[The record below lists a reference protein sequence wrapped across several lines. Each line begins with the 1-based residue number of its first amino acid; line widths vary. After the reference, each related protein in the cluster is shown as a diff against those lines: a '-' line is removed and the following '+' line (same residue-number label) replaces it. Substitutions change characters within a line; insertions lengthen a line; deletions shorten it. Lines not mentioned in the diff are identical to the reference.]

1 MKLIEKIFPETFD
14 VQQQHEIK
22 MRDLGRQRTQKRL
35 SSHVS
40 REEESVT
47 SYGKAMVVRTIRPL
61 AEAIQKYL
69 EMKEKEIS
77 TGQGQPPEA
86 FVKLCQTEP
95 EVIALITAKHIINT
109 ITQRKPLTAT
119 AITLGGRVE
128 TESALRNFA
137 QLNPELYSA
146 VKQDLDKRTWNY
158 NYKRRKLR
166 ESANRDND
174 GNWTEWTTSE
184 KAHVGHC
191 LIGLLAQSTGLIEF
205 GFETIK
211 KRKTRIIKPTDK
223 TWEFLQKR
231 NEFNAL
237 LNPEYLPTII
247 PPRGWDKPSGGGYW
261 TEHLPPLD
269 LVKQRNKTFK
279 KELESYNMPEV
290 YDAVNRMQATPFRIN
305 VGVFEV
311 MREAYDKEL
320 PIAGL
325 PSQSNQPIPNKPHDI
340 DSNEN
345 SRRLWKKEAVIVH
358 TENARLFSKRLL
370 YNKILWEA
378 EMFVDYETIYF
389 PLQLDFRGRAYCVPA
404 FLNYQGIGGAKALL
418 EFSKGKEITED
429 NNGAF
434 WLAVHGANCWDHDKI
449 SLEDRV
455 AWVQENDELFVNCAN
470 EPFVHTS
477 WQETSSPFQTLAW
490 CIEWRDFLDKGY
502 GFVSHLPVSI
512 DGSCNG
518 LQLYSLLLQDE
529 KAGKLVNCVP
539 CDKPQDIYQLVAN
552 SVTDNLKAD
561 AKAGKEFAQAW
572 LDYGI
577 KRSTTKRSIM
587 TICYGSTRYSCTD
600 FVIEDLQ
607 KRKDKGEQHPF
618 TDDVFKP
625 ATYLASVIWNS
636 IGDNLASAR
645 TGMDFLQSIAR
656 IVSQEQLPIHWTS
669 PVGFPVY
676 QSYPEMKSSRIKTML
691 MGEVIKPRLKIETDK
706 TDKLKMANGIAP
718 NFVHALDSSAMMRT
732 VNIAYAKGIRN
743 FCNVH
748 DSFGTTA
755 GDVETLTES
764 LKEAFIKI
772 FTNNDVL
779 EKFRDEV
786 MDQVTNPDLK
796 LQFPMIPAKGSL
808 DIWKLN
814 DCDFFFS

>member
-1 MKLIEKIFPETFD
+1 MKLIEKIFPETYS

-22 MRDLGRQRTQKRL
+22 MRDLGRQRTEKRL
-35 SSHVS
+35 HSHVK
-40 REEESVT
+40 REEESIT

-61 AEAIQKYL
+61 AEAIQEYL
-69 EMKEKEIS
+69 ENKEKEIAK
-77 TGQGQPPEA
+77 GKGQPPEA

-95 EVIALITAKHIINT
+95 EVIALITAKHIVNT

-128 TESALRNFA
+128 TENSLRNFSK
-137 QLNPELYSA
+137 LNPELYFA
-146 VKQDLDKRTWNY
+146 VQQDLDKRSWNY

-166 ESANRDND
+166 ESALRDEQ
-174 GNWTEWTTSE
+174 GNWMEWTTSE

-191 LIGLLAQSTGLIEF
+191 LIGLMARSTGLIEF

-211 KRKTRIIKPTDK
+211 KRKTRIIKQTDK
-223 TWEFLQKR
+223 TYEFLLKR

-247 PPRGWDKPSGGGYW
+247 PPRGWDKPTGGGYW
-261 TEHLPPLD
+261 TEHLPELD

-279 KELESYNMPEV
+279 KELESYDMPEV

-305 VGVFEV
+305 IGVLEV
-311 MREAYDKEL
+311 MTEAYDKEL
-320 PIAGL
+320 PVAGL
-325 PSQSNQPIPNKPHDI
+325 PTQSNAPIPNKPHDI
-340 DSNEN
+340 DTNEK
-345 SRRLWKKEAVIVH
+345 SRKQWKKEAVIVH

-378 EMFVDYETIYF
+378 GLFKEYETIYF

-418 EFSKGKEITED
+418 EFSNGKEITED

-434 WLAVHGANCWDHDKI
+434 WLAVHGANCWDQDKI
-449 SLEDRV
+449 SLEARV
-455 AWVQENDELFVNCAN
+455 NWVQENDELIVNCAN
-470 EPFVHTS
+470 DPFVFTD
-477 WQETSSPFQTLAW
+477 WQNTSSPFQTLAF
-490 CIEWRDFLDKGY
+490 CFEWRDFLDEGF

-518 LQLYSLLLQDE
+518 LQLYSLMLKDE
-529 KAGKLVNCVP
+529 KAGKLVNCTP
-539 CDKPQDIYQLVAN
+539 SSEPQDIYQLVAN
-552 SVTDNLKAD
+552 SVTAQLKVDAGKGNNL
-561 AKAGKEFAQAW
+561 AKAW
-572 LDYGI
+572 LKYGI

-600 FVIEDLQ
+600 FVIEDLT
-607 KRKDKGEQHPF
+607 KRKDKGEAHPF
-618 TDDVFKP
+618 MDDVFKP
-625 ATYLASVIWNS
+625 ATYLASVIWGS
-636 IGDNLASAR
+636 IGDNLISAR
-645 TGMDFLQSIAR
+645 SGMDFLQGIAR
-656 IVSQEQLPIHWTS
+656 LVAQEQLPIHWTS

-676 QSYPEMKSSRIKTML
+676 QAYPEMKSFRIKTML
-691 MGEVIKPRLKIETDK
+691 MGEVIKPRLKLETDK
-706 TDKLKMANGIAP
+706 TDKIRMANGIAP
-718 NFVHALDSSAMMRT
+718 NFVHALDSSAMMKT
-732 VNIAYAKGIRN
+732 VNIAYGKGVRN

-755 GDVETLTES
+755 GDVEDLTVS
-764 LKEAFIKI
+764 LKQAFIEM
-772 FTNNDVL
+772 FENTDVL
-779 EKFRDEV
+779 QTFKEEVKGQVSDE
-786 MDQVTNPDLK
+786 DLK
-796 LQFPMIPAKGSL
+796 LQFPDVPVKGNL
-808 DIWKLN
+808 EVDKLK